1 MSEETVSVVS
11 LVQKFYLLQEDWAHI
26 YKLFQEGHK
35 IYLNT
40 APNYNFTKFR
50 QLVND
55 VTAEFKRISLG
66 IVAIEKQIRF
76 NGYPKIAD
84 MVSKLQEYE
93 KMKLELSAKLQ
104 IAEQEAIDNPD
115 LPEKWN
121 EVVLIKERLRNITQ
135 LVNDRLEG
143 LRYEIE
149 DLEL

>member
-1 MSEETVSVVS
+1 
-11 LVQKFYLLQEDWAHI
+11 
-26 YKLFQEGHK
+26 
-35 IYLNT
+35 
-40 APNYNFTKFR
+40 
-50 QLVND
+50 VND

-121 EVVLIKERLRNITQ
+121 EVVLIKERSVIYRHSIIL
-135 LVNDRLEG
+135 
-143 LRYEIE
+143 
-149 DLEL
+149 

>member
-1 MSEETVSVVS
+1 M
-11 LVQKFYLLQEDWAHI
+11 
-26 YKLFQEGHK
+26 
-35 IYLNT
+35 NT

-121 EVVLIKERLRNITQ
+121 EVVLIKERSVIYRHSIIL
-135 LVNDRLEG
+135 
-143 LRYEIE
+143 
-149 DLEL
+149 